1 MELTM
6 TGVEDGDG
14 PVQTDKFDNAT
25 RQSYIK
31 LALVAQLMGNRQLI
45 GHILNSRV

>member
-1 MELTM
+1 M

-14 PVQTDKFDNAT
+14 PVQTDKCNDKFDNAT
-25 RQSYIK
+25 RQSCIK